1 MYTRRNERVES
12 CLLIRLLLFLY
23 AERKAYGNQSETVRS
38 YFYTKKLR
46 KSEVYENGTGKLYQ
60 SNFHGGIRLYIG
72 SPGCSGGAGN
82 IIGHM

>member
-1 MYTRRNERVES
+1 MREVNTSLFLCKEVNTWKSERDRKV
-12 CLLIRLLLFLY
+12 LFLY
-23 AERKAYGNQSETVRS
+23 
-38 YFYTKKLR
+38 KKLR